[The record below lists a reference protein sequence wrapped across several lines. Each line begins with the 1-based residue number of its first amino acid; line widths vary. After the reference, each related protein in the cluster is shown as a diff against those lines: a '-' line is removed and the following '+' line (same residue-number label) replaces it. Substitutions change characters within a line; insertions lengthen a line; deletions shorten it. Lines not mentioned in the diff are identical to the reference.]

1 MKRKLTV
8 FALVIPLI
16 LAFLLLTPL
25 LGAAVVGEHRFAAK
39 HPRYLREFGCRML
52 GEGTGDASGVSPEAL
67 SRGDFLSQ
75 DISAVAQGSGRL
87 NILLVGKDRVAGLTD
102 VMILASFDKD
112 AGSLQLLQI
121 PRDTYAAYTDRSYK
135 KLNGA
140 YARLGGRGMVQ
151 FLSKNMAVPI
161 DHYVCVDLSVLGE
174 IVDAIGG
181 VKINVPADMDYD
193 DPSQNLHIHLKAGEQ
208 VLDGEGAQMFVR
220 FRRGY
225 ALADIGRMDAQ
236 KLFLSALARQVKEN
250 LTPTQMVEMIGRSF
264 GKVKTDMGLWDCVAC
279 AKLLRR
285 VDLSA
290 MHMMT
295 LPGSSAR
302 TQGNSGAWYF
312 ILNREATAQV
322 LSERMGST
330 GEFDPD
336 GVFNQAARSSF
347 NRIYHAPAAAFGGK
361 DYTAQQ
367 ALDGEVNIRRIS

>member
-8 FALVIPLI
+8 FALIVPLV
-16 LAFLLLTPL
+16 LAFFLLTPL
-25 LGAAVVGEHRFAAK
+25 FGAAVIGEHRYAAK
-39 HPRYLREFGCRML
+39 HPSYWKNLEKRIL
-52 GEGTGDASGVSPEAL
+52 GENTEQTEGDVG
-67 SRGDFLSQ
+67 
-75 DISAVAQGSGRL
+75 DISTVAQESGRL
-87 NILLVGKDRVAGLTD
+87 NVLLIGKDQVAGLTD
-102 VMILASFDKD
+102 VMILASLDQD

-121 PRDTYAAYTDRSYK
+121 PRDTYASYTARSYK

-140 YARLGGRGMVQ
+140 YARLGGAGMVR
-151 FLSKNMAVPI
+151 FLSKNMAIPV

-181 VKINVPADMDYD
+181 VRINIPADMDYD

-208 VLDGEGAQMFVR
+208 VLDGQGAQMFVR

-250 LTPTQMVEMIGRSF
+250 LTVAQMVEMVGRCF

-285 VDLSA
+285 VELSS

-302 TQGNSGAWYF
+302 TQGNSGAWYY
-312 ILNREATAQV
+312 IINREATAQV
-322 LSERMGST
+322 LAERMGST

-336 GVFNQAARSSF
+336 GVFNNPAKSSF
-347 NRIYHAPAAAFGGK
+347 NRIYHAPAASFGGK
-361 DYTAQQ
+361 DYTAQE
-367 ALDGEVNIRRIS
+367 ALDGQVNIRRIS